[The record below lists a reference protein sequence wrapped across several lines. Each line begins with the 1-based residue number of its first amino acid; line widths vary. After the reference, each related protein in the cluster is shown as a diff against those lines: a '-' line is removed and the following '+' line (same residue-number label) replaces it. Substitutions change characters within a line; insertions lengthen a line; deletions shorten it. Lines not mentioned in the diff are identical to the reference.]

1 MTTEREVV
9 VYSTP
14 MCAPC
19 EQLKR
24 FLTEHDV
31 RFVSKDLLMDEDAAD
46 VVERSN
52 IRSVPVLGIDG
63 RLYAGADLSRSNLE
77 RILGL

>member
-1 MTTEREVV
+1 MTADRAVI

-24 FLTEHDV
+24 FLAEHDV
-31 RFVSKDLLMDEDAAD
+31 RFVSKDLLMDEDAAELI
-46 VVERSN
+46 ERSN
-52 IRSVPVLGIDG
+52 IRTVPVLGVDG
-63 RLYAGADLSRSNLE
+63 CLYAGADLSRSNLE